1 MNYLMSLG
9 VEVWNVV
16 LDGYSEPT
24 LLISGHDKLEL
35 SYNAKAKNAVQCGLS
50 ESEFIK
56 VIH

>member
-1 MNYLMSLG
+1 MSLG